1 MNPFLLSNSRR
12 AWTARGFSLPL
23 STYAGKSAFFGLLA
37 PAADHGELLE
47 L

>member
-1 MNPFLLSNSRR
+1 MTAWRPR
-12 AWTARGFSLPL
+12 ADAVPV

-37 PAADHGELLE
+37 PAADHGQSLL